1 MSAPAPNDDQVPEQD
16 CANQSLQQLHAPP
29 APSGRFT
36 IHYASAPQPQPPPV
50 ISAPEASP
58 RQLAPPRKTDHTY
71 TDYAQDHRS
80 LLKFPLTKKSSS
92 SNFPAKLHAMISD
105 PTNAEAIQWQPHGRG
120 ACFFPVNCF
129 YISEQLL
136 LGFSSHSLTLSHILC
151 TLLQHGRS
159 STKRYWSMKSS
170 PSTLSNP
177 SSSPSLDKCAAG
189 DSNGCIKRGL
199 IIAVITMSGACF
211 LAQVLYLQ
219 FDIVRLTNW
228 FCNCLRVL
236 SLCAA
241 SSAECRI

>member
-71 TDYAQDHRS
+71 HDYAQDHRS
-80 LLKFPLTKKSSS
+80 LLKFPLTKKCS

-129 YISEQLL
+129 CISEQLL
-136 LGFSSHSLTLSHILC
+136 LGFSSHSVPYSVYPFAAWKILNKAILVDEVIPKYFVQSKFESFTRQVC
-151 TLLQHGRS
+151 GWGF
-159 STKRYWSMKSS
+159 KRLYQTGPDHRCYYHEWCVFF
-170 PSTLSNP
+170 
-177 SSSPSLDKCAAG
+177 SSSLVFA
-189 DSNGCIKRGL
+189 I
-199 IIAVITMSGACF
+199 
-211 LAQVLYLQ
+211 
-219 FDIVRLTNW
+219 
-228 FCNCLRVL
+228 
-236 SLCAA
+236 
-241 SSAECRI
+241 